1 MDLKLATQTRY
12 WTILSVIA
20 LIGTSLMLYTAYVW
34 VADMFETF
42 LVYKTAL
49 ELFTSLHFYSIV
61 ILNAGVIFVFDIIY
75 MYIKARYYT
84 SLVSYMRAVIKRGN
98 ANVLASFNFLG
109 SLRPAQIRQYQ
120 DDDQRA
126 ILEDMSGATTMKRDQ
141 PNHQQIELSMVKSS
155 RREEIDVGS
164 YLKTPPD
171 VEASGEANGSSGSLP
186 PKIRRDS

>member
-1 MDLKLATQTRY
+1 LKLATQTRY

-20 LIGTSLMLYTAYVW
+20 LVGTSLLLYTAYVW

-42 LVYKTAL
+42 LVYKTAM

-61 ILNAGVIFVFDIIY
+61 VLNAGVIFVFDIIY

-98 ANVLASFNFLG
+98 ANVLSSFNFLS

-120 DDDQRA
+120 DDDQKVM
-126 ILEDMSGATTMKRDQ
+126 LEDFSGFSGLASTMKRDQ
-141 PNHQQIELSMVKSS
+141 PNQQIELSMVKSS
-155 RREEIDVGS
+155 RREEIDVNT
-164 YLKTPPD
+164 YLKSPP
-171 VEASGEANGSSGSLP
+171 ESFEANGSSGDLP
-186 PKIRRDS
+186 PNVRRNS